1 MRASLRLRTIA
12 ALAICALLCACG
24 GAFAAAKQSDID
36 AQIKQQEREFEK
48 IQKQISQ
55 NQKKLTE
62 TAKREK
68 SVANQL
74 NKLSQRITV
83 TQQRVNIRPGS
94 RVIQQYSQRFCFRAV
109 SSCLIHRQGS

>member
-1 MRASLRLRTIA
+1 MKVMAAVRRTIA

-83 TQQRVNIRPGS
+83 TQQRVNIVSLKMQKVKKTSS
-94 RVIQQYSQRFCFRAV
+94 RSTPT
-109 SSCLIHRQGS
+109 